1 MRYLIGVG
9 NRQVY
14 KFLIP
19 YKEAKE

>member
-1 MRYLIGVG
+1 MGYLIVVG

-14 KFLIP
+14 KFLIL

>member
-1 MRYLIGVG
+1 MDYLIGVG

-14 KFLIP
+14 KFLIL